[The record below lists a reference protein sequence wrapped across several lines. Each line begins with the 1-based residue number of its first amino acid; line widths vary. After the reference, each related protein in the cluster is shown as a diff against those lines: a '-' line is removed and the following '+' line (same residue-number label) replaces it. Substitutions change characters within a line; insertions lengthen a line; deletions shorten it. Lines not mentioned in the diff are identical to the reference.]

1 MITTAQNGQR
11 LRLIGL
17 VTSRQRP
24 GTANGTMFL
33 TIEDSELSVNI
44 IVWPHIAER
53 DRAALLG
60 AHVLGIYGRVQK
72 QGIVTHFIADALHAC
87 NHYLGLLQ
95 AEPDKL
101 AANSSDTLSVK
112 KGAEMRL
119 KSRDFR

>member
-1 MITTAQNGQR
+1 
-11 LRLIGL
+11 
-17 VTSRQRP
+17 
-24 GTANGTMFL
+24 MFL

-87 NHYLGLLQ
+87 DHYLGLLQ

-101 AANSSDTLSVK
+101 AANSSDILSAK
-112 KGAEMRL
+112 KKAEMQL